1 VETTDAFPTK
11 ETAWGTRPW
20 RSSLHRAAWTGWDW
34 TAIISITL
42 VGAAL
47 RLWRLAIPSTKIFD
61 ETYYAKDA
69 CWYVKSSFSLCG
81 VTGEQTTVHPPLG
94 KWVISLGI
102 RLFGYNS
109 FGWRIPSVVAGVVT
123 IALLYVLA
131 RKILNSTLGA
141 TFCTALFAIDFLD
154 FVQSRTSMLD
164 IFVPL
169 FGVAAVLCAVFDRDR
184 LLDRRDARQQDDVL
198 GPAVGR
204 SRDRRLYDRRWRLAA
219 GVLGGAATACKWSG
233 GFILLAVVI
242 LTVAWEIGSR
252 RADGLPHPFLRM
264 LNEEGASILFCLAL
278 VPVAVYML
286 TYIGRL
292 DGTILAWPWTQG
304 SWLRAWWDRQLYME
318 SFHHNLTAQHS
329 YESPAWTWLLLKRPV
344 SYYFTTTTGGKYDEI
359 FASADPFVWWAA
371 IPALIYVVIAWLRS
385 RDFAAPEGLI
395 VTGFVLCYAPW
406 LLPQLGRPAIFVFYL
421 LPALPFMYLA
431 LGYVAVRI
439 GRSWEAE
446 LARALFVVGAIGLF
460 AFYYPLLAAVAI
472 PQSAWNQRVSVF
484 NHCDKPRGP
493 LTTTTITKTVQGSP
507 TTSETSSHDNSDLPP
522 NGWCWI

>member
-1 VETTDAFPTK
+1 V
-11 ETAWGTRPW
+11 
-20 RSSLHRAAWTGWDW
+20 
-34 TAIISITL
+34 

-69 CWYVKSSFSLCG
+69 CWYVKASFSQCG

-94 KWVISLGI
+94 KWLISVGI

-109 FGWRIPSVVAGVVT
+109 FGWRIPSVVAGVIT

-131 RKILNSTLGA
+131 RKILSSTLGA

-169 FGVAAVLCAVFDRDR
+169 FGVAAVLCAVLDRDR
-184 LLDRRDARQQDDVL
+184 LLKQREAPEGNDDLEAGV
-198 GPAVGR
+198 PSGR
-204 SRDRRLYDRRWRLAA
+204 PRKFIDRRWRLAA
-219 GVLGGAATACKWSG
+219 GALGGAATACKWSG
-233 GFILLAVVI
+233 GFILVAVVI

-252 RADGLPHPFLRM
+252 RAEGLPHPFLRM
-264 LNEEGASILFCLAL
+264 LNEEGSSIVVCLAL
-278 VPVAVYML
+278 VPLAVYML
-286 TYIGRL
+286 TYLGRL
-292 DGTILAWPWTQG
+292 DGTLLAWPWTHG

-344 SYYFTTTTGGKYDEI
+344 SYYFTTTASGKYDEI

-371 IPALIYVVIAWLRS
+371 IPSLVYITIAWLRS

-395 VTGFVLCYAPW
+395 LTGFVLAYAPW
-406 LLPQLGRPAIFVFYL
+406 LFPQLGRPAIFLFYL

-446 LARALFVVGAIGLF
+446 LARALFAIGAIGLF

-484 NHCDKPRGP
+484 NHCDKPQGP
-493 LTTTTITKTVQGSP
+493 LTTTTVTKTVKGSA
-507 TTSETSSHDNSDLPP
+507 TTSESSSHDNSNLPP